1 MKSKRWLILATA
13 LALVVAGISLR
24 SLLSKAQRTF
34 VTGRVVSA
42 KTKAPVP
49 DVMVAVESI
58 LSEVETHGSF
68 VRTDGNGQFV
78 AEIQGDYVVVRAWKP
93 MYLMKGLTTKDA
105 SSTLMT
111 TPITIELQEIE
122 YPNLA
127 VAHADAYTAKSGAA
141 YSLAQGKLVER
152 NSDEADITITLN
164 PEDQTKRSVIIESQ
178 GDGGLIY
185 QSETEAYIFATALEA
200 PADGYQRRVVKHFV
214 PQASEGWFL
223 FVRARDGKHYAK
235 LGLGINEVLQPDGSF
250 YVSFDGPITFSCN
263 YQPDGS
269 RNLASNPTKYSFPFS
284 QFGFDPNSLNP

>member
-58 LSEVETHGSF
+58 LSEVETQGSF

-93 MYLMKGLTTKDA
+93 MYLLNGLTTKDA
-105 SSTLMT
+105 SSTLIT
-111 TPITIELQEIE
+111 TPITIELKEIE

-127 VAHADAYTAKSGAA
+127 VAHDDVYTAKSGAA

-164 PEDQTKRSVIIESQ
+164 PEDKTKRSVIIESQ
-178 GDGGLIY
+178 GDGGMIY
-185 QSETEAYIFATALEA
+185 QRETETYTFAAALEA
-200 PADGYQRRVVKHFV
+200 PADGYQRRVVKQFV
-214 PQASEGWFL
+214 PHASEGWFL

-250 YVSFDGPITFSCN
+250 YVTFDVPTTFSCN

-269 RNLASNPTKYSFPFS
+269 RNLASNPTKNSFPFS

>member
-13 LALVVAGISLR
+13 LVLVGAGISLR
-24 SLLSKAQRTF
+24 SLLSKAQRTL

-58 LSEVETHGSF
+58 LSEMETYGSY
-68 VRTDGNGQFV
+68 VRTDGNGQFI
-78 AEIQGDYVVVRAWKP
+78 AEIQGDYVVVSAWKP
-93 MYLMKGLTTKDA
+93 MYLMNGLTTKDA
-105 SSTLMT
+105 YSTLIT

-127 VAHADAYTAKSGAA
+127 IVHDDIYTANSGAA
-141 YSLAQGKLVER
+141 YSLAQGKLVDR
-152 NSDEADITITLN
+152 NSAEADITITLN
-164 PEDQTKRSVIIESQ
+164 PEDKTQRSVIIESQ

-185 QSETEAYIFATALEA
+185 QRETETYIFATALEA
-200 PADGYQRRVVKHFV
+200 PADGYHRRVVEHFL
-214 PQASEGWFL
+214 PHASEGWFL

-235 LGLGINEVLQPDGSF
+235 LALGITEILQPDGSF
-250 YVSFDGPITFSCN
+250 YVSLEELTKFRCD

-284 QFGFDPNSLNP
+284 EFGFDPNSLNP